1 MQKARKS
8 EGWLISG
15 KALFGQL
22 YIPRAAFLV
31 AVNSLKQQMSWSSNS
46 TVKPELW
53 DEATLREK
61 PTSFLFI
68 FVPLTNCFLSLLD
81 LNELR
86 KEQGHP
92 R

>member
-22 YIPRAAFLV
+22 YIPQAAFLV
-31 AVNSLKQQMSWSSNS
+31 VVNSLKQQMSWSSNS

-61 PTSFLFI
+61 PTSFSKET
-68 FVPLTNCFLSLLD
+68 TNCFLSLLD
-81 LNELR
+81 SNELR